1 MSGRMPLAHTQVYW
15 IFFREHRM
23 PLTLRIW
30 RFTDGRPGH
39 EKQTAGLLQGF
50 RECLPQQAGQDAKI
64 EVREIG
70 LANYADNWS
79 ALWRDPGEAPDLLI
93 GAGRRT
99 HLPMAR
105 VRWHLGSRSIVMMKP
120 SLPSFCYDL
129 ALVPEHDASWSE
141 RKVLRTLGMLG
152 PSEFAE
158 KVADHGVIL
167 LGGTNDHFHWQD
179 AEIASAVANIVQRS
193 PDIHWQIS
201 DSPRSSQDLVGAV
214 EAALANAPNAMV
226 MRYTDNP
233 PDWLTQ
239 ALAKASQ
246 VWVSADS
253 ASMLYEALSSGAQVG
268 VIELASKRRRN
279 KLQVGIN
286 ALQQQRRVGLSSAG
300 SLAEQNLEA
309 EPLREH
315 LRCARWILA
324 RWFSEASH

>member
-1 MSGRMPLAHTQVYW
+1 
-15 IFFREHRM
+15 M

-39 EKQTAGLLQGF
+39 EKQTAGLLQGI
-50 RECLPQQAGQDAKI
+50 RECLPDHAGQAAEID
-64 EVREIG
+64 VREIS
-70 LANYADNWS
+70 LASYADNWR
-79 ALWRDPGEAPDLLI
+79 ALWQDPGEAPDLLI

-105 VRWHLGSRSIVMMKP
+105 ARWHLGSRAIVLMKP

-129 ALVPEHDASWSE
+129 ALVPEHDSCWSE

-152 PSEFAE
+152 PSESDA
-158 KVADHGVIL
+158 KALDQGVIL
-167 LGGTNDHFHWQD
+167 LGGTNDHFRWRD
-179 AEIASAVANIVQRS
+179 AEVATAVANIVQRS
-193 PDIHWQIS
+193 PDVHWQIS
-201 DSPRSSQDLVGAV
+201 DSPRSSEGLVGAV
-214 EAALANAPNAMV
+214 EAALADAPIAANARV
-226 MRYTDNP
+226 LRYSNNP

-268 VIELASKRRRN
+268 VIELTSKHRRN

-300 SLAEQNLEA
+300 SLAEQNLEP
-309 EPLREH
+309 EPLQEH
-315 LRCARWILA
+315 LRCARWILE
-324 RWFSEASH
+324 RWFSEASNH